1 MAEWGS
7 IQWQKSAK
15 RFYIQVYWQGKTT
28 KIWSFLSQNT
38 WVPFF
43 EKRTAE
49 IILHAM
55 RADRAKG
62 EFHPRSYKPD
72 NPLSIRQYYHYW
84 LDNIDVTKK
93 TRADYRTAI
102 VKHIIPCLGED
113 KDIGRIRK
121 ADITDLSKFLDN
133 LSPDGRYNVLGTF
146 KSMLRWAY
154 SNEDIHRIPPFPKM
168 SKRGK
173 DDVEYLTLEQQE
185 SILREI
191 PVTDQPIF
199 RFAMEYGFRIGEVRE
214 IKRDSIRHGKVYIE
228 RTFSDNELRETT
240 KTGRIRSAD
249 LTSYARE
256 IINSLPQHFS
266 PFLFVRSDG
275 KPYTNKN
282 LNKIWHEAEEKA
294 GIKLKL
300 YNSVRH
306 SVGCQL
312 LDEGHDIG
320 FVQELLGHT
329 TSEMTR
335 RYARRTSKKIG
346 QVLTMR
352 RVSGSVVVEPEGKTT
367 NNIK

>member
-72 NPLSIRQYYHYW
+72 NPLSIGQYYHYW
-84 LDNIDVTKK
+84 LDNIDITKK
-93 TRADYRTAI
+93 TLQGYKTDI
-102 VKHIIPCLGED
+102 VKHVIPCLGEY
-113 KDIGRIRK
+113 KDIGKLRK
-121 ADITDLSKFLDN
+121 SDITDLSKSIST
-133 LSPDGRYNVLGTF
+133 LSHDRRYNILGSF
-146 KSMLRWAY
+146 KAMLRWAY
-154 SNEDIHRIPPFPKM
+154 SNEDIFRVPPFPKM
-168 SKRGK
+168 SKRGR
-173 DDVEYLTLEQQE
+173 DTVEYLTLEQQE
-185 SILREI
+185 SILSHI
-191 PVTDQPIF
+191 PENDQPIF
-199 RFAMEYGFRIGEVRE
+199 RIAMEYGLRIGEARAL
-214 IKRDSIRHGKVYIE
+214 KKDSIRNGKIFIE
-228 RTFSDNELRETT
+228 RTFSENELRETT
-240 KTGRIRSAD
+240 KTGRIRQPD
-249 LTSYARE
+249 LTPYAKE
-256 IINSLPQHFS
+256 IIDSLPQHFG

-282 LNKIWHEAEEKA
+282 LNKIWHKAEEKA

-352 RVSGSVVVEPEGKTT
+352 RVSGRVVVESEG
-367 NNIK
+367 